1 VVVILVEEEV
11 HLVEEKAQVEV
22 EVLYQEEVAVD
33 LQEEETTNIS
43 LV

>member
-1 VVVILVEEEV
+1 VEEV
-11 HLVEEKAQVEV
+11 AQVEV